1 MIKKRIVY
9 IFLFIF
15 SVGTVFAQNEQEVMK
30 EAFDKFSKSP
40 FTSLYSSG
48 GAFYS
53 GDDLDQM
60 PMIVNYYKNE
70 NNNKYMTALDGL
82 LGGVIMDAKVINNEL
97 TLYTQD
103 SQETIK
109 RNFNTFANTF
119 ALEAPIMRF
128 PKLYADILDYKFI
141 DLNKKIISSNITL
154 GKNWHTLKIGY
165 NDRVDTIVFSASTFR
180 VRSFSTSFMDNVVNV
195 ELGSYT
201 TVNNIP
207 YPKEFIMKSKTDKR
221 EIRYNVTNVSAGNNA
236 KNAAKKLGW

>member
-103 SQETIK
+103 SGETIK
-109 RNFNTFANTF
+109 RNFNTF